1 MKIWTRDPYNLMN
14 QYSQEF
20 TSSTFFLQG
29 FTRLYKNDGHISAWG
44 IANPYPTYIIMHN
57 HISICIYELWNVH
70 EHTWNIG
77 LSVRVYNTRLCKRM
91 KNEEKAQLEA
101 HYQKEL
107 EDVKNNIT
115 QMASLLEQL
124 MRV

>member
-57 HISICIYELWNVH
+57 HTSICIYELWNMH
-70 EHTWNIG
+70 GRYLKYRNRCQSLQYHA
-77 LSVRVYNTRLCKRM
+77 LQKD
-91 KNEEKAQLEA
+91 EERRESS
-101 HYQKEL
+101 H
-107 EDVKNNIT
+107 
-115 QMASLLEQL
+115 
-124 MRV
+124 